1 MILAVAAQQHDVIVW
16 DQLTALGLGRGA
28 IEHRVRRGLLRP
40 LHRRV
45 FLCGRREPDTRA
57 RAAGALFAGGAH
69 AVISHGDAAA
79 VWEIRPPAEGPVHVT
94 LVGGA
99 RVRHRG
105 LRTHQARALHIA
117 DMRTLH
123 GIPVTSP
130 ARTLLDIGA
139 QLPAREFAAA
149 LEAAQIKRLVSKRHI
164 DSTLDRSP
172 RRPGAP
178 ALRALASEP
187 LFTRSAAERR
197 LAALLRAAE
206 LPRPAFNHVV
216 EGLEVDAVWRPE
228 RVILE
233 FDSYTFHASRAAFE
247 RDRRRDAILTRAGYL
262 VLRTT
267 WYELTKQSHALI
279 ARIATALARHAQPQP
294 AASAGQ

>member
-1 MILAVAAQQHDVIVW
+1 
-16 DQLTALGLGRGA
+16 
-28 IEHRVRRGLLRP
+28 
-40 LHRRV
+40 
-45 FLCGRREPDTRA
+45 
-57 RAAGALFAGGAH
+57 
-69 AVISHGDAAA
+69 
-79 VWEIRPPAEGPVHVT
+79 
-94 LVGGA
+94 
-99 RVRHRG
+99 
-105 LRTHQARALHIA
+105 
-117 DMRTLH
+117 
-123 GIPVTSP
+123 
-130 ARTLLDIGA
+130 
-139 QLPAREFAAA
+139 
-149 LEAAQIKRLVSKRHI
+149 
-164 DSTLDRSP
+164 
-172 RRPGAP
+172 
-178 ALRALASEP
+178 
-187 LFTRSAAERR
+187 R

-267 WYELTKQSHALI
+267 CYELTKQSHALI